1 MTARSIDAE
10 TAVEWGVLLEVVPD
24 SQLSVRTMELAQ
36 DIASKP
42 RPAVV
47 LAKRL
52 LRQAKNMDLD
62 AFLEYSAA
70 LQAVAHTT
78 PEHEAAVA
86 TYLENL
92 KSRD

>member
-1 MTARSIDAE
+1 
-10 TAVEWGVLLEVVPD
+10 
-24 SQLSVRTMELAQ
+24 MELANT
-36 DIASKP
+36 IASQP

-52 LRQAKNMDLD
+52 LRQSKNMDLD

-86 TYLENL
+86 VYLERL
-92 KSRD
+92 KNRD